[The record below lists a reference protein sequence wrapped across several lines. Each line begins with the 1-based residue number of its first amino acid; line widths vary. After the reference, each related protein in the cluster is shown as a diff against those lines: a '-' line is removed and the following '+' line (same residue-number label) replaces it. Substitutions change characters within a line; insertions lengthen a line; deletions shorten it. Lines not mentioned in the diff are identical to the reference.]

1 LARNAQ
7 EAFSVFGPRGRNFHG
22 SAGHQDL
29 DQLQRD
35 ASLAL
40 GDIAKRVGLSPSP
53 CWWRIKV
60 LEESGVIRRRVAL
73 LDAAALNVGVTVFV
87 ALRTSEHNETWL
99 KAFARHVETIPEI
112 QEVHR
117 MSGETDYMLRIVV
130 SDVAG
135 YDAVYKRLIRIGG
148 LTDVSSSFAMECIK
162 SETALPLVHAK
173 VD

>member
-1 LARNAQ
+1 MDRL
-7 EAFSVFGPRGRNFHG
+7 
-22 SAGHQDL
+22 DIKIL

-35 ASLAL
+35 SSLAL
-40 GDIAKRVGLSPSP
+40 GDIAKRVGLSQSP
-53 CWWRIKV
+53 CWRRIKA
-60 LEESGVIRRRVAL
+60 LEDSGVIRRRVAL

-87 ALRTSEHNETWL
+87 ALRTSEHNEAWL
-99 KAFARHVETIPEI
+99 KGFARHVETIPEI
-112 QEVHR
+112 MEVYR

-162 SETALPLVHAK
+162 SETALPLVHAE